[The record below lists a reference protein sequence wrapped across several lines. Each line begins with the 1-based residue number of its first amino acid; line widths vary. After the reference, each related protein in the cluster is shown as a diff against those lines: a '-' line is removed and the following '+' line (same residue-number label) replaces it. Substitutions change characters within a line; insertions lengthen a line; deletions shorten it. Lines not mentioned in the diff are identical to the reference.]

1 MQDYNPSILIVDDNE
16 DLLAMLAIIL
26 RGRGYRVSAREKF
39 EALEKELTQIAPTL
53 ILLDRNLGWTDGLIL
68 CRQIRRFPQ
77 FASTIILIYSAY
89 RISVAEYQEAGAD
102 GCFEKPFGMQQF
114 VENIETWLAV

>member
-1 MQDYNPSILIVDDNE
+1 MQDYNASILIVDDNE

-26 RGRGYRVSAREKF
+26 RGKGYRVSARENF
-39 EALEKELTQIAPTL
+39 EALEKELNQIAPTL
-53 ILLDRNLGWTDGLIL
+53 ILLDRNLGWIDGLVL
-68 CRQIRRFPQ
+68 CKQIRRFPQ

-89 RISVAEYQEAGAD
+89 LVGTAACEQAGAD

-114 VENIETWLAV
+114 LENIESWLNI